1 MTEQS
6 GSSDVLPQFH
16 AVAAFGV
23 IESCSDALLDRV
35 DFGVIGFDQSG
46 NVRRYNSTESRLAG
60 LAQSAVLDRHL
71 FDVVAPCMN
80 NFMEAQQFED
90 ALAHGRDIDTLVDYV
105 LTLRMRP
112 QRVKLRL
119 LAQHDVATRYI
130 LVQRHL

>member
-6 GSSDVLPQFH
+6 GSSDVLPQFD

-71 FDVVAPCMN
+71 FDVVAPCMK

-90 ALAHGRDIDTLVDYV
+90 ALAHGRDIDPLVD
-105 LTLRMRP
+105 
-112 QRVKLRL
+112 
-119 LAQHDVATRYI
+119 
-130 LVQRHL
+130 